1 MVSRPPIRP
10 PTLRPDAAGGGVRTK
25 GTSVAAIVRFVNEN
39 WGDAGLSRLAEAI
52 RDPDI
57 VTIIEGKVL
66 AGSWYPFAYFTE
78 LLDTAESLFGGG
90 IDEFS
95 RREGASCADYDLRGV
110 YRVFVR
116 FTSIDFVIERSG
128 KVWHQYYDSGD
139 LVILE
144 TQRQRVSFELR
155 EFASPHRGHCGTVL
169 GWSERAAEL
178 SGVADVSGSHPSCR
192 ARGDSCCIFQIAW
205 K

>member
-1 MVSRPPIRP
+1 VVSRPPIRP
-10 PTLRPDAAGGGVRTK
+10 PTLRPDALSGVRTK
-25 GTSVAAIVRFVNEN
+25 GTSVAAIVRFVAQN
-39 WGDAGLSRLAEAI
+39 WGDQGLARLAGAI
-52 RDPDI
+52 HDPEIGAI
-57 VTIIEGKVL
+57 VEGKVL
-66 AGSWYPFAYFTE
+66 AGSWYPFAYFTD
-78 LLDTAESLFGGG
+78 LLDTAQSLFGDN

-128 KVWHQYYDSGD
+128 KVWRQYYDSGD
-139 LVILE
+139 LVVLDTE
-144 TQRQRVSFELR
+144 GPRVVFELR
-155 EFASPHRGHCGTVL
+155 DFGAPHRGHCGTVL

-178 SGVADVSGSHPSCR
+178 SGVAGVAGVHPSCR
-192 ARGDSCCIFQIAW
+192 ARGDERCVFQIDW

>member
-1 MVSRPPIRP
+1 
-10 PTLRPDAAGGGVRTK
+10 LRPDAVGGVRTK

-39 WGDAGLSRLAEAI
+39 WGDAGLLRLAGAI

-57 VTIIEGKVL
+57 VPIVEGKVL

-90 IDEFS
+90 IDDFS

-128 KVWHQYYDSGD
+128 KVWRQYYDSGD

-144 TQRQRVSFELR
+144 TESRHVAFELR
-155 EFASPHRGHCGTVL
+155 EFAAPHRGHCGTVL

-178 SGVADVSGSHPSCR
+178 SGVAEVRGAHSSCR
-192 ARGDSCCIFQIAW
+192 ARGDHRCVFEIGWSAAERPRTRQ

>member
-1 MVSRPPIRP
+1 M
-10 PTLRPDAAGGGVRTK
+10 
-25 GTSVAAIVRFVNEN
+25 AAIVRFVSQN
-39 WGDAGLSRLAEAI
+39 WGDAGLARLAGAI
-52 RDPDI
+52 HDPEVVAI
-57 VTIIEGKVL
+57 VEGKVL
-66 AGSWYPFAYFTE
+66 AGSWYPFAHFTQ
-78 LLDTAESLFGGG
+78 LLETAESIFGGG
-90 IDEFS
+90 IDEFA

-128 KVWHQYYDSGD
+128 KVWRQYYDSGD

-144 TQRQRVSFELR
+144 TEGTRVVFELR
-155 EFASPHRGHCGTVL
+155 EFGAPHRGHCGTVL

-178 SGVADVSGSHPSCR
+178 SGVAGVSGTHSSCR
-192 ARGDSCCIFQIAW
+192 ARGESRCIFHIDW